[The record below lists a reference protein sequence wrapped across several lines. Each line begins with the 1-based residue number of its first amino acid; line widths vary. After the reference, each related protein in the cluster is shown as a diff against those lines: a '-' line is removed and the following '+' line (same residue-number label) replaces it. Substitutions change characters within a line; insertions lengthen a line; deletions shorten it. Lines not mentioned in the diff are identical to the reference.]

1 MNVFMEWAELVR
13 RKLFTSGIYGY
24 QVKFAKYEDA
34 SNDVTGQNVTDQAV
48 SQSDTGKDVGQNS
61 TDAGDSS
68 QAAADKSVPYDRF
81 KEVNEAKKASDEK
94 LAQVQAE
101 NELLQQQMAV
111 AAANPKQDS
120 VQKNLFEQVQDQLG
134 LGDRDWLNAKETG
147 EVQTR
152 VLQIVTTHAQNQAF
166 IESHPDYASVVGSY
180 VNGKFVAA
188 ASMLR
193 VLSKLPNTA
202 QIVLSSPGAGKAIYE
217 IVKAD
222 PDYIKS
228 QTKDEITPEQ
238 KAAADAAATLEN
250 ANRQASISSVQG
262 GGNLDK
268 VSQIQ
273 QMSDADFDKHW
284 EKITGGAIT

>member
-1 MNVFMEWAELVR
+1 MKDEN
-13 RKLFTSGIYGY
+13 T
-24 QVKFAKYEDA
+24 
-34 SNDVTGQNVTDQAV
+34 NDVTGQNVTDQAV

-61 TDAGDSS
+61 TDAGDKS

-180 VNGKFVAA
+180 VNGKFVPA
-188 ASMLR
+188 ASMRR

-262 GGNLDK
+262 GGNLDR